1 MRLLLVLAVLAVA
14 TPSFAQIT
22 PIWSSTESEVI
33 PFDANYGRT
42 EHVLLEDGSAFMVAS
57 ETSRSGLAGSVHL
70 GADGSALLGQF
81 GHQPNSGGRLS
92 PEMVLATQGNRVLLA
107 MTELD
112 NTRALVVM
120 VDAAGEIQWVR
131 PRFGRQAR
139 FLANGDVLLA
149 SGNEVMRLKG
159 GDGDLVWLRNLLELR
174 PNPVEVAFQLPTAVG
189 ASVSLSLHYREN
201 TAAGGE
207 SYPDPLLVS
216 LDAATGALEW
226 QRVRETVPARVFE
239 SCAPVRLGSDSIHA
253 YFELAADQVD
263 VVFERRS
270 DVDGA
275 RLWAT
280 RVPAVDYTDGPC
292 GFVATSSLL
301 ALSSRDESAQSTLV
315 ALNHAGTVQWR
326 TTLPTPLPAELRA
339 ADDGALLVASQ
350 QNLPGGFATIA
361 ERRRASDGGIDWAV
375 ELPGRAI
382 DWRVVGGE
390 LRIAWSVD
398 DGAGQVNLQRR
409 NAASGALVAA
419 HMAVAEGLA
428 IRPADIEF
436 IDGTP
441 YAVLA
446 GLGVDQRGVRVRRL
460 NPVDGAE
467 LWSQQIQ
474 LSEVPSKVASVSIQA
489 GSAGRVVVVVN
500 YDVEA
505 PPAPPESR
513 QAIVSVNADNGTPLW
528 QSAMSRVSNPQPISA
543 SDGSVHVRSQD
554 CINPPACSDFIPLV
568 NRLSGIDGSVLWSIP
583 TQANLLGM
591 RGNDLV
597 VQRFG
602 TGSTLVALGSFN
614 GGDLWSQTLPATSQ
628 LVATLAIT
636 NGDLHSVRQSVVN
649 NRLRTQVERRLAADG
664 APIWTIEPGAPTA
677 AVRSSLITRLA
688 DGDLLLTSRM
698 TGTEPD
704 QVGVSRPLLAR
715 IDGTSGAIEWLQNP
729 TVYNGRW
736 LTVRAVNGATGSHQW
751 ARSLRIV
758 DDRMISVEERYALT
772 TVALENGFIGAEHQ
786 YAGNYDVPLGSPALG
801 AGLLTGVSFDGTALV
816 ENRSVDARGLGMPR
830 LQRWPAPDADHGDI
844 LLRRIGDE
852 DPIRALGSSTD
863 VVIEIE
869 GNSTAAYAGI
879 VIGFASTED
888 GLKAQLRDCE
898 MVFGSGTCPAQLGSS
913 LDQTLTLGASALMR
927 LRYEIHDPAFQPK
940 QAGGGVGAR
949 GLFHVDPPFG
959 YGDADLGNN
968 IVVINVALGGT
979 SNGFE

>member
-1 MRLLLVLAVLAVA
+1 MRLALLAALAFA

-33 PFDANYGRT
+33 PFDANYART

-57 ETSRSGLAGSVHL
+57 ETSRSGLAGTVHL
-70 GADGSALLGQF
+70 DADGSTLLGQF
-81 GHQPNSGGRLS
+81 GHQPLSGGRLS
-92 PEMVLATQGNRVLLA
+92 PETVLATQGNRVLLA

-120 VDAAGEIQWVR
+120 VDAAGQIQWVR
-131 PRFGRQAR
+131 PRFGREAR
-139 FLANGDVLLA
+139 FLADGDVLLA
-149 SGNEVMRLKG
+149 SGNELMRLKG
-159 GDGDLVWLRNLLELR
+159 SDGDLVWLRNLLDLR
-174 PNPVEVAFQLPTAVG
+174 PNPAEVAFQLPAAVG
-189 ASVSLSLHYREN
+189 ASVPLSLFYRES
-201 TAAGGE
+201 TLAGGE
-207 SYPDPLLVS
+207 QFPDPLLVS
-216 LDAATGALEW
+216 LDAATGVLEW
-226 QRVRETVPARVFE
+226 QRVREAAPARVFE
-239 SCAPVRLGSDSIHA
+239 SCEPMRLGGDSVHA
-253 YFELAADQVD
+253 FFELAAGQTD

-270 DVDGA
+270 GANGA
-275 RLWAT
+275 RVWAT

-301 ALSSRDESAQSTLV
+301 ALSTRDESAQSTLV

-350 QNLPGGFATIA
+350 QDLPGGFATVA

-375 ELPGRAI
+375 ELPGRAV

-390 LRIAWSVD
+390 VRIAWSVD
-398 DGAGQVNLQRR
+398 DGAAELHLQRR
-409 NAASGALVAA
+409 VAASGALVEG

-428 IRPADIEF
+428 IRPADLEF
-436 IDGTP
+436 IDSIP
-441 YAVLA
+441 YAALA
-446 GLGVDQRGVRVRRL
+446 GLGAEQRGVRVRRL
-460 NPVDGAE
+460 DPENGAP
-467 LWSQQIQ
+467 LWSQQVE
-474 LSEVPSKVASVSIQA
+474 LSEVPSRVVGVSIQA
-489 GSAGRVVVVVN
+489 GSAGRLVVVVN
-500 YDVEA
+500 YDGDLG
-505 PPAPPESR
+505 PSPAQSR
-513 QAIVSVNADNGTPLW
+513 QAIVSVNADNGALLW
-528 QSAMSRVSNPQPISA
+528 QSAMTRVSNPQPISA

-554 CINPPACSDFIPLV
+554 CLNPPTCTDFIPLV

-602 TGSTLVALGSFN
+602 TANLLAALGSFN
-614 GGDLWSQTLPATSQ
+614 GGDLWSQTLPTTSQ

-664 APIWTIEPGAPTA
+664 APSWTIEPGAPTA
-677 AVRSSLITRLA
+677 TVRSSLMTQLA

-704 QVGVSRPLLAR
+704 QVGISRPLLAR
-715 IDGTSGAIEWLQNP
+715 IDGSTGAIEWLQNP
-729 TVYNGRW
+729 SVYNGRW

-772 TVALENGFIGAEHQ
+772 TVALNNGFIGAEHQ
-786 YAGNYDVPLGSPALG
+786 YAQNYDLPLGSPALG

-816 ENRSVDARGLGMPR
+816 ENRSVDARGLSMPR
-830 LQRWPAPDADHGDI
+830 LQRWPAPDSDHGDI

-852 DPIRALGSSTD
+852 EPIRALGSSTD

-879 VIGFASTED
+879 GIGFASTED
-888 GLKAQLRDCE
+888 GLKAQLRGCE

-913 LDQTLTLGASALMR
+913 RDQTLTLGASALMR
-927 LRYEIHDPAFQPK
+927 LRYEIHDPSFQPR
-940 QAGGGVGAR
+940 QASGGIGAR
-949 GLFHVDPPFG
+949 GLFHVDPPYA

-968 IVVINVALGGT
+968 IAVIHVALGGT